1 MPPPIIRA
9 ICVFDVKIDEFF
21 REPIHLNAYVEMNK
35 KNFKKSDFYS
45 RVPALLVEN
54 PADILPILTPK
65 TTLQPC
71 LSLFTFQLSS
81 VVFSQK
87 FL

>member
-9 ICVFDVKIDEFF
+9 ICVFDVKMDEFF
-21 REPIHLNAYVEMNK
+21 REPIHLSAYVEMNK

-54 PADILPILTPK
+54 PADILPILTSE
-65 TTLQPC
+65 TTFPPRM
-71 LSLFTFQLSS
+71 SLLT
-81 VVFSQK
+81 SQESTRA
-87 FL
+87 FG